1 MKGKVNES
9 LGEGKRLMS
18 KERIALA
25 WSGGK
30 DSTLALHMLRTT
42 GMYEVSVLLTTV
54 TQSYERIS
62 VHGVRRVLLE
72 QQAEALGVPLEI
84 AYIPP
89 SCTNGDYERSFGEAL
104 GRCREHGITSV
115 AAGDLFLEDVR
126 AYREALVAR
135 YDLHALFP
143 LWGRDTTRLAHDF
156 IGAGFEAILT
166 CVDTHALDGAFCGR
180 TFDTQFLCDLPPQV
194 DPCGEN
200 GEFHTFVWRG
210 PGFSHAVPCV
220 RGETVLREN
229 RFAYCD
235 LLPEL

>member
-1 MKGKVNES
+1 MKEPVLLS
-9 LGEGKRLMS
+9 
-18 KERIALA
+18 

-30 DSTLALHMLRTT
+30 DSTLALREIQRA
-42 GMYEVSVLLTTV
+42 GKYQVCALLTTM
-54 TQSYERIS
+54 TEEYDRIS

-72 QQAEALGVPLEI
+72 QQAKALGMSLEI
-84 AYIPP
+84 AYVPP
-89 SCTNGDYERSFGEAL
+89 SCTNDDYERSFGQAME
-104 GRCREHGITSV
+104 RCREQGITSV

-126 AYREALVAR
+126 AYREALAAR
-135 YDLHALFP
+135 HGLKAVFP

-156 IGAGFEAILT
+156 ISAGFEAILT
-166 CVDTHALDGAFCGR
+166 CVDTYALDKAFSGR
-180 TFDTQFLCDLPPQV
+180 AFDTWLLRDLPPHV

-210 PGFSHAVPCV
+210 PGFSHAVPAV

-235 LLPEL
+235 LLPDM